1 MSKRPFLAG
10 RCGCRGRAPSTP
22 RGCGSD
28 ERPPGAAFLL
38 GGTAP
43 WARARLPGPLRWGA
57 CLAPL
62 STVGSHAHTGRGRGL
77 LEGAEPGEQAPRQGL
92 AVTAHLSNW
101 LSFSAEP
108 ASRVDG
114 LTTSHTFPTRLR
126 ECPSGAVTILSL
138 RGDTLETRLL
148 PRQQVLP

>member
-1 MSKRPFLAG
+1 MPREG
-10 RCGCRGRAPSTP
+10 TVHPSGLWLRRETP
-22 RGCGSD
+22 RSSVPPWGDCPLGPSPAAWASAVGC
-28 ERPPGAAFLL
+28 
-38 GGTAP
+38 
-43 WARARLPGPLRWGA
+43 